1 MTQLFDISTKSEH
14 IIFDNSTQ
22 FFDIS
27 SKIRDVL
34 SKMFKIFE
42 ILIKILDILT
52 KLLEITARD
61 FDQMLGNTKS
71 AQKWHFLG
79 WLSIFRT
86 LSCSYKVIYVNF
98 FVLMT
103 FAVILRHLSTSFDKK
118 KRIYVSFSAYIFGL
132 WLGLSGFLHLVT
144 QKVPNNA
151 KSNFTTL
158 PCSYKVIYVII
169 CDLWTFAVILH
180 QLSTTLDHTY
190 RSM

>member
-61 FDQMLGNTKS
+61 FDQILGNTKS

-118 KRIYVSFSAYIFGL
+118 KRIYVSFSAY
-132 WLGLSGFLHLVT
+132 SGFDLDCQVFSTRQH
-144 QKVPNNA
+144 KKCPIMPNRILGHYLA
-151 KSNFTTL
+151 HIR
-158 PCSYKVIYVII
+158 SYMWLFVIYGP
-169 CDLWTFAVILH
+169 LP
-180 QLSTTLDHTY
+180 
-190 RSM
+190 

>member
-1 MTQLFDISTKSEH
+1 MSIDQLLDISTKSEL

-22 FFDIS
+22 IWTFRPKFGIFWTKC
-27 SKIRDVL
+27 SKFCYKFSR
-34 SKMFKIFE
+34 
-42 ILIKILDILT
+42 
-52 KLLEITARD
+52 LLEITARD
-61 FDQMLGNTKS
+61 FDQILGNTKS

-86 LSCSYKVIYVNF
+86 LSCSYRVIYVYF
-98 FVLMT
+98 CVLKT

-180 QLSTTLDHTY
+180 QLSRTLELDHTY